1 MNIWRF
7 YLKKKYDK
15 SYKPSTHLYAFTN
28 KKKYADIFKET
39 RDMKKFIVKKSE
51 IDEDEF
57 IDYVNSENQGRLLSK
72 RSIETRDGDKNKK
85 VEMELLLT
93 DIEYQTIKDGCNQS
107 VISEPTWWLQNIGNY
122 RIFNKKVIHALKK
135 LDFFFFYKMFMDDP
149 ELDTKIDD
157 YSAPDFYTDEFLL
170 LLSEFGHT
178 FNLN

>member
-1 MNIWRF
+1 
-7 YLKKKYDK
+7 
-15 SYKPSTHLYAFTN
+15 
-28 KKKYADIFKET
+28 
-39 RDMKKFIVKKSE
+39 
-51 IDEDEF
+51 
-57 IDYVNSENQGRLLSK
+57 
-72 RSIETRDGDKNKK
+72 
-85 VEMELLLT
+85 MELLLT

-122 RIFNKKVIHALKK
+122 RIFNKKIIHALKK